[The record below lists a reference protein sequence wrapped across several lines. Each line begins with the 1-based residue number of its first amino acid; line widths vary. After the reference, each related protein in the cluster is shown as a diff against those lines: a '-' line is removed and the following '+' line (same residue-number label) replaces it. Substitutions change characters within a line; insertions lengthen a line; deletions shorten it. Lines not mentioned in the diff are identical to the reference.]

1 MKYIRKSPAGCPEL
15 EAWKQEKY
23 KEFTIYWAESK
34 PYYYDYSDCRSKPEI
49 QDCLLSE
56 QGFLCCYCCK
66 EIRKTTSHVEHFIAQ
81 HAEDSSAPEHAR
93 YGTEERRRKSID
105 YDNMLASCGPL
116 EKQEKYRLVYT
127 VKRPGKSWENKGL
140 IAIFREQ
147 TSYYVSIFH
156 WSGKFTVRNQPVD
169 LTTLLPPNHN
179 LLQQPEPTQDIDI
192 EQDAEQIIDRIKAI
206 CKITE
211 LPKNETQQ
219 DPPYCAKKRGNTH
232 LDVSPLDINCES
244 YFTYD
249 DQGKISPAP
258 GHPRTAEIQ
267 HSISELRLND
277 KALCE
282 ARIVALQEAAKRYT
296 TASSVKKLIKSC
308 QARKPNQP
316 FPAFYPVVMQAICKK
331 FNIPYPYPQ

>member
-15 EAWKQEKY
+15 EAWKQAQLELWERNKQEDPNV
-23 KEFTIYWAESK
+23 KLL
-34 PYYYDYSDCRSKPEI
+34 DYNYERFRDVTLL
-49 QDCLLSE
+49 QVCLLEE
-56 QGFLCCYCCK
+56 QGFICCYCCK
-66 EIRKTTSHVEHFIAQ
+66 FISSTTSHVEHFIAQ
-81 HAEDSSAPEHAR
+81 KDKR
-93 YGTEERRRKSID
+93 YSEEEQERLSLE

-116 EKQEKYRLVYT
+116 EKQEKYRLAYT
-127 VKRPGKSWENKGL
+127 VKRPGKSSENKGL

-147 TSYYVSIFH
+147 NSYCVSIFN
-156 WSGKFTVRNQPVD
+156 WSGKFKVRKQPVD
-169 LTTLLPPNHN
+169 LTTLLPPNHD
-179 LLQQPEPTQDIDI
+179 LLQQPEPMEDTPI
-192 EQDAEQIIDRIKAI
+192 EKDAEQIIDRIKAI

-211 LPKNETQQ
+211 LPKNETRQ

-249 DQGKISPAP
+249 DQGEISPAP

-277 KALCE
+277 KALCK

-296 TASSVKKLIKSC
+296 TTSSVEELIKTC
-308 QARKPNQP
+308 QARKPDQS
-316 FPAFYPVVMQAICKK
+316 FPAFYPVVMQTICKK